1 MKKTLIPLTIVAL
14 VLMNIGILLSEQ
26 NEEDSKFEKF
36 IQAYLDEMWKF
47 YPTAATLAGFHKYD
61 DDLENLSS
69 RSIEKRHEALDSF
82 NQEVVSKI
90 DKFKLSPEL
99 QTDHG
104 MIIDALDL
112 ELFNHESLI
121 PWEYDP
127 FFYNTIFS
135 NCIRTLLTKEF
146 APLDARAK
154 SAADRLKELPK
165 LIKQAKENLKTP
177 PRIFTETAIKQ
188 FPAILNFYKNELPQL
203 IAQVPA
209 ASKSKLESSLTKV
222 IPALEDY
229 QNFLQNELLFRS
241 TGNFRLGQ
249 QTHRQLIR
257 LTYQQSIPLEELV
270 ARSKADYN
278 NIRREMVLICIPF
291 FKIMY
296 SDIDPDQLGATRS
309 EEEVRNIMI
318 KGVMDKIKGEHV
330 TKDEFMDQIKVTAG
344 EIKNFLLKNE
354 LLELPEEELNIEAMP
369 LESQGISWTNL
380 ICPGLYESLGPY
392 TSQIT
397 PFPDDWGEEQVTS
410 FLEEYNNFLLY
421 FWTVRK
427 IYPGQFVPYFYTKK
441 YPSLIRKMYPNMPL
455 IKGWP
460 IYIEDMLVDSG
471 FGNYDLRL
479 RLNQLK
485 LYLKAVI
492 DFQLDF
498 NIHEG
503 GMTKEQAL
511 AYMTRGGFQTQAE
524 AERKWNRI
532 ILNPGDGAVPY
543 VGIQEIMDI
552 EKEYKKFKGD
562 AFSQREFLLKLLSY
576 GALPIRHLRARIL
589 EQQ

>member
-1 MKKTLIPLTIVAL
+1 
-14 VLMNIGILLSEQ
+14 
-26 NEEDSKFEKF
+26 
-36 IQAYLDEMWKF
+36 
-47 YPTAATLAGFHKYD
+47 
-61 DDLENLSS
+61 
-69 RSIEKRHEALDSF
+69 
-82 NQEVVSKI
+82 
-90 DKFKLSPEL
+90 
-99 QTDHG
+99 
-104 MIIDALDL
+104 
-112 ELFNHESLI
+112 
-121 PWEYDP
+121 
-127 FFYNTIFS
+127 
-135 NCIRTLLTKEF
+135 
-146 APLDARAK
+146 
-154 SAADRLKELPK
+154 
-165 LIKQAKENLKTP
+165 
-177 PRIFTETAIKQ
+177 
-188 FPAILNFYKNELPQL
+188 
-203 IAQVPA
+203 
-209 ASKSKLESSLTKV
+209 
-222 IPALEDY
+222 
-229 QNFLQNELLFRS
+229 
-241 TGNFRLGQ
+241 
-249 QTHRQLIR
+249 
-257 LTYQQSIPLEELV
+257 
-270 ARSKADYN
+270 
-278 NIRREMVLICIPF
+278 
-291 FKIMY
+291 MY

>member
-1 MKKTLIPLTIVAL
+1 MKKTLIALTIVAL
-14 VLMNIGILLSEQ
+14 VLMSIGILLSEQ
-26 NEEDSKFEKF
+26 NAEDAKFEKF
-36 IQAYLDEMWKF
+36 LETFLDEMWKF
-47 YPTAATLAGFHKYD
+47 YPTAATLAGYHKYD

-69 RSIEKRHEALDSF
+69 RSIEKRHEDLDNF

-99 QTDHG
+99 QIDHG
-104 MIIDALDL
+104 MIVDALDL

-127 FFYNTIFS
+127 IFYNTIFS

-146 APLDARAK
+146 APLDTRAK
-154 SAADRLKELPK
+154 NAADRLKELPG
-165 LIKQAKENLKTP
+165 LIKHAKENLKTP
-177 PRIFTETAIKQ
+177 PQIFTETAIKQ
-188 FPAILNFYKNELPQL
+188 FPAIVNFYKNELPQL

-209 ASKSKLESSLTKV
+209 ASRSKLESSLTKV

-229 QNFLQNELLFRS
+229 FNFLQNELLTRS

-249 QTHRQLIR
+249 ETHRRLVR
-257 LTYQQSIPLEELV
+257 LTYQQSIPLDELV

-278 NIRREMVLICIPF
+278 NIRREMVLVCIPF
-291 FKIMY
+291 FRIMY
-296 SDIDPDQLGATRS
+296 PDINPDQLGATRS
-309 EEEVRNIMI
+309 EEEVKNIII
-318 KGVMDKIKGEHV
+318 KGVLDKIKGDHV
-330 TKDEFMDQIKVTAG
+330 TQDEFMERIKTTVG
-344 EIKNFLLKNE
+344 EIKNFLLEKD
-354 LLELPEEELNIEAMP
+354 LVELPEEELNIEPLP
-369 LESQGISWTNL
+369 LESQGISWTRL
-380 ICPGLYESLGPY
+380 VRPGLYETSGPY
-392 TSQIT
+392 TIQIA

-410 FLEEYNNFLLY
+410 FLEEYNNLLLH

-427 IYPGQFVPYFYTKK
+427 IYPGQFVPFFYTKK
-441 YPSLIRKMYPNMPL
+441 YTSLVRNLYPNMPL

-460 IYIEDMLVDSG
+460 IYIENMLVDSG

-485 LYLKAVI
+485 LYLKAII

-503 GMTKEQAL
+503 GMTKEQAI

-532 ILNPGDGAVPY
+532 LLNPCDSAIPY
-543 VGIQEIMDI
+543 VGIQEIMDM
-552 EKEYKKFKGD
+552 EKEYKQAKGD
-562 AFSQREFLLKLLSY
+562 TFSQKEFLQKLLSY
-576 GALPIRHLRARIL
+576 GALPIRHLKTKIQ
-589 EQQ
+589 EQP

>member
-14 VLMNIGILLSEQ
+14 VFMSIGILLSEQ

-36 IQAYLDEMWKF
+36 IKTYLDEMWKF

-135 NCIRTLLTKEF
+135 NCIRTLLTKKF
-146 APLDARAK
+146 APLDTRAK
-154 SAADRLKELPK
+154 NAADRLKELPK

-188 FPAILNFYKNELPQL
+188 FPSILNFYKNELPQL

-222 IPALEDY
+222 ILALEDY

-249 QTHRQLIR
+249 QTHRRLIR
-257 LTYQQSIPLEELV
+257 LTYQQSIPLDELV

-296 SDIDPDQLGATRS
+296 PNIDPDQLGATRS

-330 TKDEFMDQIKVTAG
+330 TKDEFMDQIKATAG

-380 ICPGLYESLGPY
+380 ICPGLYESLSPY

-427 IYPGQFVPYFYTKK
+427 IYPGEFVPYFYTKK

-511 AYMTRGGFQTQAE
+511 AYMTRGGFQTQVE

-532 ILNPGDGAVPY
+532 ILNPGDSAVPY

-552 EKEYKKFKGD
+552 EKEYKQFKGD

-576 GALPIRHLRARIL
+576 GALPIRHLKPRIL
-589 EQQ
+589 EQR

>member
-1 MKKTLIPLTIVAL
+1 MKKTLIPLSIVAL
-14 VLMNIGILLSEQ
+14 VLMSIGILLSEQ

-36 IQAYLDEMWKF
+36 IQTYLDEMWKF
-47 YPTAATLAGFHKYD
+47 YPTTATLAGFHKYD
-61 DDLENLSS
+61 DELEDLGS
-69 RSIEKRHEALDSF
+69 RNIEKRHEALDNF

-90 DKFKLSPEL
+90 DKFKLSPEF
-99 QTDHG
+99 QIDHG
-104 MIIDALDL
+104 MIVDSLDL
-112 ELFNHESLI
+112 ELFNHEGLI

-127 FFYNTIFS
+127 LFYNNIFS
-135 NCIRTLLTKEF
+135 NCIRSLLIKEF
-146 APLDARAK
+146 APLDTRAK
-154 SAADRLKELPK
+154 NAADRIKELPK

-177 PRIFTETAIKQ
+177 PQIFTETALYQ
-188 FPAILNFYKNELPQL
+188 FPAILNFYRNELPQL
-203 IAQVPA
+203 IAQIPRDA
-209 ASKSKLESSLTKV
+209 QSKLQTGLAKV

-229 QNFLQNELLFRS
+229 QNFLQNVLLPRS

-249 QTHRQLIR
+249 QTHRRLIR
-257 LTYQQSIPLEELV
+257 LIFQQSIPLDELV

-296 SDIDPDQLGATRS
+296 PDINPDQLGATRS

-318 KGVMDKIKGEHV
+318 KGVIDKIKGDHV
-330 TKDEFMDQIKVTAG
+330 TKDEFMDQIKTTAG
-344 EIKNFLLKNE
+344 EIKTFLLEKE
-354 LLELPEEELNIEAMP
+354 LLELPEEELNIESLP
-369 LESQGISWTNL
+369 LESQGIAWTRL
-380 ICPGLYESLGPY
+380 IRPGLYETSGPY

-397 PFPDDWGEEQVTS
+397 PFPDDWGEEQTTS

-427 IYPGQFVPYFYTKK
+427 IYPGQFVPFFYTKK
-441 YPSLIRKMYPNMPL
+441 YPSLVRNLYPNMPL

-460 IYIEDMLVDSG
+460 IYIENMLVDSG

-479 RLNQLK
+479 HLNQLK

-503 GMTKEQAL
+503 GMTKEQAI

-524 AERKWNRI
+524 AERKWNRLV
-532 ILNPGDGAVPY
+532 LNPGDSAFPY
-543 VGIQEIMDI
+543 VGIQEIMDM
-552 EKEYKKFKGD
+552 EKEYKKLKGA
-562 AFSQREFLLKLLSY
+562 AFSQKEFLMKLLSY
-576 GALPIRHLRARIL
+576 GALPIRHLKAKIL
-589 EQQ
+589 E